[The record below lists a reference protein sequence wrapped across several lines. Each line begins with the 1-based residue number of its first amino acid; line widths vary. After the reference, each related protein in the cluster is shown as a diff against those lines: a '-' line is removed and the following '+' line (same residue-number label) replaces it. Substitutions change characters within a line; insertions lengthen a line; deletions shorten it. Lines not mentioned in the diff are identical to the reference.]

1 MSAPRDRRA
10 GLTSGTRKSEGFAG
24 VTHSRGLRRSVHRRR
39 PRNTVRGERGG
50 AASPHGR
57 RPCSD
62 TNPSLQRGREP
73 RGRVPR
79 GPDAAGRDGAHAFAR
94 SGWRASVVPKGES
107 NTCCRVRVMNA
118 VTVTERSVPVTGGPE
133 ADVAAVRLSQ
143 KGPCSPRSHRL
154 CNCRDPLRSPIYP
167 KSHRL

>member
-1 MSAPRDRRA
+1 MEEPRLPD
-10 GLTSGTRKSEGFAG
+10 
-24 VTHSRGLRRSVHRRR
+24 
-39 PRNTVRGERGG
+39 
-50 AASPHGR
+50 GR

-79 GPDAAGRDGAHAFAR
+79 GADAAGRDGAHAFAR

-118 VTVTERSVPVTGGPE
+118 VTVTERSVPVTGGLE

-143 KGPCSPRSHRL
+143 KGPCSPRSHRP
-154 CNCRDPLRSPIYP
+154 CDCRDPLPSPIYP